1 MSKYLLFW
9 PKSVVAAYVTTALS
23 QQVVYTKALPTDE
36 FTEVVAQLQCDTTI
50 AHDGASDIHVKP
62 QISDDGVNWETS
74 ATLFTA
80 IDQSGSFPKNQ
91 TIKITTV
98 AAFMRFKIELN
109 EDPILGADGLVAG
122 TLMIAGVGR
131 S

>member
-1 MSKYLLFW
+1 VSEHLLFW

-23 QQVVYTKALPTDE
+23 QQVVYTQALPTDE
-36 FTEVVAQLQCDTTI
+36 FTESVGQLQCDTNT

-62 QISDDGVNWETS
+62 QISDDGLNWETS
-74 ATLFTA
+74 STLFAA
-80 IDQSGSFPKNQ
+80 IDQSGIFPKNE
-91 TIKITTV
+91 TIKITTIG
-98 AAFMRFKIELN
+98 AFIRFKIERN

-122 TLMIAGVGR
+122 TLLIAGVGR